1 MSKIL
6 TDTDYE
12 EAVKNYKEQPYHQE
26 GEVFVYDTPVE
37 CYYEVWIANHS
48 SDFYILVPSDFDLGD
63 TTIYAFS
70 KNLKALE
77 KYSEGA
83 EGKKFSAFRW

>member
-1 MSKIL
+1 MSKI
-6 TDTDYE
+6 TSEAEYE

-37 CYYEVWIANHS
+37 CYYKVWLVNHNS
-48 SDFYILVPSDFDLGD
+48 EFYISVQSDFNLDD
-63 TTIYAFS
+63 TVIYAFS

-77 KYSEGA
+77 EYVRGV